1 MNAVKAGLPLRP
13 LWRVLRIVEDG
24 TLVCLLLLMILLA
37 VVQIVLRNF
46 ADQSLLWADPFLRVS
61 VLWIGLLGA
70 GIAARE
76 NSHIAIDIATRYL
89 PERLARVSGVVLSLF
104 AAGVCGVFAWVAFV
118 FVRSEYDYGA
128 MAFGS
133 VPAWWCESIMPAAF
147 ALMAVRYLGIGVGLT
162 LGHRP
167 IRKDGI

>member
-1 MNAVKAGLPLRP
+1 MNATKIRSLAP
-13 LWRVLRIVEDG
+13 LWRVLRVVEDG
-24 TLVCLLLLMILLA
+24 ALVGLLLMMVLLA
-37 VVQIVLRNF
+37 VVQIVMRNF
-46 ADQSLLWADPFLRVS
+46 ADQSLVWADPFLRVS

-104 AAGVCGVFAWVAFV
+104 TAGVCTALAWFAFA
-118 FVRSEYDYGA
+118 FVRSEYSYG
-128 MAFGS
+128 MIAFGS

-162 LGHRP
+162 LGSRP
-167 IRKDGI
+167 VRKDGI